1 MQTARDDRAGK
12 FICHGLRRFI
22 IGGRL
27 HLVDINAVAVTLGVD
42 DARGKLRRDDR
53 LLIHARELRVERAA
67 VAGLADGFADAVD
80 PMTMMT
86 RCASSGITG
95 SWEACAL
102 SGRRLAPSASTS
114 TKSASCASVPIESR
128 GAQSLP
134 LSACEATQT
143 MPDRSNAAETAASS
157 ASSSVSYCS
166 GR

>member
-1 MQTARDDRAGK
+1 MVLPTPSM
-12 FICHGLRRFI
+12 
-22 IGGRL
+22 
-27 HLVDINAVAVTLGVD
+27 
-42 DARGKLRRDDR
+42 
-53 LLIHARELRVERAA
+53 
-67 VAGLADGFADAVD
+67 

-114 TKSASCASVPIESR
+114 TKSASCASVPIESH

-143 MPDRSNAAETAASS
+143 MPDRSNAAETAARPHPAAFHTAPGGRCAFVVVIMTFPFFESS
-157 ASSSVSYCS
+157 PGERFHQRRLSAAADD
-166 GR
+166 GRHAAANVQKRCDLHIILLP